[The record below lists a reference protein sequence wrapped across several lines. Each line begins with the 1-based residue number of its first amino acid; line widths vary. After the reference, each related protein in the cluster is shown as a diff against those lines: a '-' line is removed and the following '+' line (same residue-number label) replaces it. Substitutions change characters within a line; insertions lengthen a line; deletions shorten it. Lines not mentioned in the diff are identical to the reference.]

1 MKTKKLTYCILFLSI
16 FMGQKTKAQ
25 DWANLNKY
33 QNENATLAI
42 AEPGKNRIVFM
53 GDSITEFWS
62 PTDLI
67 STEA

>member
-1 MKTKKLTYCILFLSI
+1 
-16 FMGQKTKAQ
+16 MGQKTKAQ

-53 GDSITEFWS
+53 GDSITNFGLLLT
-62 PTDLI
+62 PIFFPANLI
-67 STEA
+67 STEV